1 MHFLRILPTIL
12 SGAFLSLGLQ
22 AAEPVNVRVY
32 PELRR
37 QVIRAIGGNYCQA
50 NYTAHAWDPIA
61 EITLKE
67 FRPSHVRVALPL
79 KLRDTSYAA
88 YRGRFVEQPLVG
100 EVLAA
105 LKRMKAEF
113 GVTHFIVSVWD
124 VPDELIVDPAKRT
137 QRVIKPEAYDDVID
151 MLVAFLRVA
160 KERDGVAVDFF
171 SFNESDGGYQV
182 IFTPEETIAF
192 IRRASQRF
200 EDAGLATKFLWADTA
215 KTEGTVE
222 FATAIIAE
230 PKIRE
235 FLGPLSFHSW
245 WSERIPDVE
254 FERVAALAKAWNRE
268 VWCAELGFDAM
279 AHRTLGMN
287 QTWDYGLRFARIFQ
301 RMIRYAE
308 VEVSLYWTWQNNYAI
323 MSLDGQERYPS
334 YYVTRHH
341 VEFLN
346 RGTQVVHSTTSDGD
360 VLPVSGIRP
369 DGSRVVHVLN
379 LKTTPVELRLEG
391 IATTAA
397 VEKITTRETNLWDAR
412 MEPAPSAS
420 TAGVVK
426 TELPAQ
432 SLTTLILR

>member
-1 MHFLRILPTIL
+1 MHVLRLLPLLSFLLPVSL
-12 SGAFLSLGLQ
+12 S
-22 AAEPVNVRVY
+22 AAESIDVRVY
-32 PELRR
+32 PELKR

-79 KLRDTSYAA
+79 KLRDTPYGE
-88 YRGRFVEQPLVG
+88 YRGRFVEQRLIG

-105 LKRMKAEF
+105 MKRMKTDF
-113 GVTHFIVSVWD
+113 GVTNFVVSVWD
-124 VPDELIVDPAKRT
+124 VPDELVADPSRRDKR
-137 QRVIKPEAYDDVID
+137 VLKPEAYDEVLD
-151 MLVAFLRVA
+151 MLVAFLRLA
-160 KERDGVAVDFF
+160 KERDGVTVDYF

-182 IFTPEETIAF
+182 IFTPAETIAF
-192 IRRASQRF
+192 IRHASQRF
-200 EDAGLATKFLWADTA
+200 KDAGLTTKFLWADTS
-215 KTEGTVE
+215 KTKGTVE

-230 PKIRE
+230 PGIRE

-245 WSERIPDVE
+245 WSEQIPDAE

-279 AHRTLGMN
+279 AHRTRGMN

-323 MSLDGQERYPS
+323 MSNDGRQRYPS

-346 RGTQVVHSTTSDGD
+346 RGTQVVHSTTSDRD

-379 LKTTPVELRLEG
+379 WKTIPVQLRLEG
-391 IATTAA
+391 LATTAA
-397 VEKITTRETNLWDAR
+397 IEKITTTETNLWHAQT
-412 MEPAPSAS
+412 EPAPSVA
-420 TAGVVK
+420 ADAVR

-432 SLTTLILR
+432 SVTTLILR